1 MNDTHDA
8 AQNSEQNLSQ
18 NPSSFKSRLQE
29 GLWLQELENFSFAT
43 LQIESQALR
52 GNPLGDP
59 TLRRNPVLVPRAQA
73 PAQGWPVVFVLSGL
87 TGNGTYSFGQKYR
100 APNTAETL
108 DLACKRGE
116 APLAIYV
123 FCDAMT
129 YWGGSQFINS
139 EGTGRY
145 EDFVLNELVEAVKRE
160 CAVTNDRQKWC
171 VSGGSSGGYGALH
184 LATKRPDVFGFA
196 AAIAPDS
203 FFEASLLPDL
213 YTALPVLTSL
223 GGINAVRREM
233 EAGRWMKRKEA
244 FPVLNAIAM
253 GLCYAPS
260 SDGTIE
266 YPLDAET
273 GILKPETWSKWKRHD
288 PVEFI
293 KERSESAARL
303 DMIYLDV
310 GTRDQFQLLFG
321 TRQIRDR
328 FHDLRVS
335 CDYSEFEGTH
345 FDIGERRSNFWKW
358 LKQNWS

>member
-1 MNDTHDA
+1 
-8 AQNSEQNLSQ
+8 
-18 NPSSFKSRLQE
+18 
-29 GLWLQELENFSFAT
+29 
-43 LQIESQALR
+43 
-52 GNPLGDP
+52 
-59 TLRRNPVLVPRAQA
+59 
-73 PAQGWPVVFVLSGL
+73 
-87 TGNGTYSFGQKYR
+87 
-100 APNTAETL
+100 
-108 DLACKRGE
+108 
-116 APLAIYV
+116 
-123 FCDAMT
+123 MT

-145 EDFVLNELVEAVKRE
+145 EDFVLNELVQAVKSE
-160 CAVTNDRQKWC
+160 FSVSNDRRKWC

-184 LATKRPDVFGFA
+184 LATRRPDVFGVA

-213 YTALPVLTSL
+213 YTALPVLTSI
-223 GGINAVRREM
+223 GGIGGVRREI

-253 GLCYAPS
+253 GLCYAPTS
-260 SDGTIE
+260 NGNIE

-273 GILKPETWSKWKRHD
+273 GILKPEVWAKWKRHD

-293 KERSESAARL
+293 KERSNSAARL
-303 DMIYLDV
+303 DLVYLDV
-310 GTRDQFQLLFG
+310 GTKDQFQLLFG
-321 TRQIRDR
+321 TRQIRDC

-345 FDIGERRSNFWKW
+345 FDIGERRPNFWKW